1 MGASAIECR
10 RCQLWVSLIQLVV
23 NPHTQIAHCPRCGT
37 PIASVGEIARV
48 AGRPVEEL
56 FPATTLA
63 SRPIEAFQY
72 DTVFTTWPAGE
83 QGERLREMQ
92 AAGELVVIDEG
103 LQAANRYGI
112 IVLHGGGDRGKRRP
126 PDDNQR
132 G

>member
-1 MGASAIECR
+1 MAAGAVECR
-10 RCQLWVSLIQLVV
+10 RCQLWVLFTQLVV
-23 NPHTQIAHCPRCGT
+23 NLHSRVAHCPRCGT
-37 PIASVGEIARV
+37 PVASINEIARV

-56 FPATTLA
+56 FPAITLA

-72 DTVFTTWPAGE
+72 DTTFTTWPIGE

-126 PDDNQR
+126 ADDNQR